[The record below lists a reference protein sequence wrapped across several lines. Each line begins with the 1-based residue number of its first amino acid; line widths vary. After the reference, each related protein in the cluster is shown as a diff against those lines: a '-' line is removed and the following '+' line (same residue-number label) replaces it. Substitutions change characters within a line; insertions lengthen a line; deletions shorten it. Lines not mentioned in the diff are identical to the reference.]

1 MFPLKIMKNSNEYY
15 QTSMPK
21 SKEDLKDY
29 LIRNPNEVYVVANEK
44 LEEDTE
50 SLFTE
55 FLVIYTRDFNDS
67 VTLYDVSREIHSK
80 LTINLDFLVK
90 GYIEHIE
97 VGRVDRFPIALY
109 ALEEVK

>member
-15 QTSMPK
+15 QTSIPK

-50 SLFTE
+50 
-55 FLVIYTRDFNDS
+55 FLVIYIRDFNDS

-80 LTINLDFLVK
+80 LTIDLDFLVK

-109 ALEEVK
+109 ALKEVK